1 MAGAGGLNLT
11 PMLELAARALGR
23 ARPDIS
29 TDLMNAATAFLTPD
43 TPTTIDTDALIVTAL
58 AAIDETLAD
67 PHFE

>member
-11 PMLELAARALGR
+11 PMLEL
-23 ARPDIS
+23 
-29 TDLMNAATAFLTPD
+29 ATAFLTPD